1 MNQPLCI
8 KHGVLAVH
16 LSDVKKVHFGS
27 SKEQVMLVRGRL
39 GKLFHI
45 GLPLA
50 TNERKGGLSWW
61 T

>member
-1 MNQPLCI
+1 MGM
-8 KHGVLAVH
+8 KHGVLAVR
-16 LSDVKKVHFGS
+16 LSDVKKVLFGS
-27 SKEQVMLVRGRL
+27 GRDQVMLVRGRP
-39 GKLFHI
+39 GKLFHV